1 MKLTNNTW
9 AIDFNAVTSER
20 TPFTLSRLKG
30 NKILLSFYRNGGC
43 AWSNY
48 RLHLI
53 KKFSREIVAKNLYV
67 VSVFE
72 SLPRN
77 ILPFAG
83 RSESHFHILADPM
96 ALLYDLYQVETSEEK
111 VRMAIAAGA
120 TLRLT
125 EEAAKAG
132 FIADPQEGSNFF
144 RLPADFL
151 IDENFVIRHLRYTN
165 NIADFLPVH
174 QIIKW
179 MHEQYFVPLQQNH
192 YSKILE
198 NRN

>member
-1 MKLTNNTW
+1 MKLSNNTW

-30 NKILLSFYRNGGC
+30 SKILLSFYRNGGC

-48 RLHLI
+48 RLHLL
-53 KKFSREIVAKNLYV
+53 KKFSHEFIAKNLHA

-72 SLPRN
+72 SLPKN

-83 RSESHFHILADPM
+83 RSGSHFHILADPM
-96 ALLYDLYQVETSEEK
+96 GLLYDLYRVETSEAK
-111 VRMAIAAGA
+111 VRSAIAAGA
-120 TLRLT
+120 TLRLS

-132 FIADPQEGSNFF
+132 FIAEPQEGSNFF

-151 IDENFVIRHLRYTN
+151 IDENFIIRHLRYTN

-174 QIIKW
+174 HVIKW
-179 MHEQYFVPLQQNH
+179 MHEQHFVPLQQNH
-192 YSKILE
+192 YGKILE
-198 NRN
+198 NKN